1 MVYMTKYEKVRI
13 IGIRAK
19 QISMGAKPLV
29 IFEDM
34 VDSISIAEKEFEEK
48 KIPVIIVRKHPN
60 GKTEKFRACDMDY
73 IE

>member
-19 QISMGAKPLV
+19 QISMGAPPLV
-29 IFEDM
+29 DFTDLI
-34 VDSISIAEKEFEEK
+34 DSISIAEKEFEEK
-48 KIPVIIVRKHPN
+48 KIPLIIKRKHPD
-60 GKTEKFRACDMDY
+60 GKMEKFRVCDMDY